1 MGRPSPPS
9 SSAAGV
15 NRALPPHTT
24 PPADDLILRVPPV
37 RDREQIPTLAP
48 VRVRGPG
55 VPPRLGAPPGSRG
68 LDRPLARAR
77 QVPADQANVTPV
89 PIAPAPIVPAPVVRV
104 HVPQADPARAE
115 VAVPA
120 GVPRDV
126 VGPWAASRRLR
137 ASFACGDSMAI
148 ATPSSLRTARWNG
161 RKILRKFD

>member
-1 MGRPSPPS
+1 MDRPSPPS
-9 SSAAGV
+9 GSAAGV

-24 PPADDLILRVPPV
+24 PPAGGPILRVPPV
-37 RDREQIPTLAP
+37 RDREQIPTLAR
-48 VRVRGPG
+48 VRGRGPG

-68 LDRPLARAR
+68 LDRTLARAR

-89 PIAPAPIVPAPVVRV
+89 PIAQAPIGLARVVPV

-126 VGPWAASRRLR
+126 VGPRAASRRLR
-137 ASFACGDSMAI
+137 ASFACGDLMAI
-148 ATPSSLRTARWNG
+148 ATPSSPLTARWNG
-161 RKILRKFD
+161 RKIWRRFG